1 MSKRYTDDERAQA
14 LERLDANRGDFHL
27 TSAETG
33 ISVGTLRQWKRRSHK
48 NAEQIVE
55 ESLKYLK
62 YLQEQLIDN
71 AVKLA
76 ESLEAATVDA
86 PLNHRAAALG
96 QLIDR
101 IIKLAERIPQAVQ
114 REQVIRIEYRDPD
127 GSIHSTPY
135 WARGDSAPP
144 GSFSSGRVRT
154 SIRQDGNGQNSAD

>member
-1 MSKRYTDDERAQA
+1 MAKRYTDDERAQA
-14 LERLDANRGDFHL
+14 LERLEANRGDFHL
-27 TSAETG
+27 TSAELG
-33 ISVGTLRQWKRRSHK
+33 ISVRALRQWKRLYQK
-48 NAEQIVE
+48 TTEQVVE
-55 ESLKYLK
+55 DSLK

-135 WARGDSAPP
+135 WARGDSAT
-144 GSFSSGRVRT
+144 GGALSRGRVWT
-154 SIRQDGNGQNSAD
+154 PIRQDGNGQNSAD

>member
-1 MSKRYTDDERAQA
+1 MAKRYTDDERAQA
-14 LERLDANRGDFHL
+14 LERLDTNRGDLHL

-33 ISVGTLRQWKRRSHK
+33 ISVGTLRQWKRRSYK
-48 NAEQIVE
+48 NADQVVE
-55 ESLKYLK
+55 ESLK

-135 WARGDSAPP
+135 WSRGDSASP
-144 GSFSSGRVRT
+144 GALSRGSVWT
-154 SIRQDGNGQNSAD
+154 PLRQDRNGQDSAD